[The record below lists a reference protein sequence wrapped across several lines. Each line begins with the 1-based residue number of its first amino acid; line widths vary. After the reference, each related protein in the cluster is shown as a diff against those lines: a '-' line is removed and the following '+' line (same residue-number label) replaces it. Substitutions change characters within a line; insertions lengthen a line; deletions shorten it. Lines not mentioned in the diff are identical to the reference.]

1 VKLKLPSLHGLKQA
15 LLEGGALKPRTL
27 TPLGEALEDHS
38 AEGISILTAEPW
50 RFTRALVY
58 SMVGLVGVALVWSFF
73 GHADVLVTAVGSLV
87 PASEVRRLYAPIDGE
102 LSNIYIA
109 AGQPVK
115 AGDVVARLYARGAIE
130 AARNALEA
138 RLKLEDA
145 EREWKEFPEKKD
157 MLARRAA
164 ALKEATEVEERQ
176 HQRRLAEGT
185 SRLAQGQGAQQQEA
199 RTNVEDARRA
209 RDAARIEADKYA
221 RLFALPGGGGVSQL
235 QVEDK
240 KNALQA
246 ADNAL
251 RVAQAR
257 VTELAARQG
266 LESTQA
272 RSELETS
279 GQQLS
284 TLRLQAEA
292 AAREVANV
300 EDKLRLQVQT
310 ARLVADAAA
319 RIRFENIDKDNFL
332 RIVAPVDG
340 VVTEVT
346 STQPGDKIQAN
357 APLGGIAPRNAR
369 PILKIEIAENDR
381 GFLREGLP
389 VQMKFNAFPYQRY
402 GLMRG
407 TLQFI
412 SPATRPSAQTRQPVY
427 EGRVTLEQL
436 EYQVGDSGYPL
447 RYGMT
452 ALAEI
457 VVRERRLIDLA
468 LDPFRNIGG

>member
-1 VKLKLPSLHGLKQA
+1 MKRDWI
-15 LLEGGALKPRTL
+15 KPQSL
-27 TPLGEALEDHS
+27 TPLSEALEEHS
-38 AEGISILTAEPW
+38 AEGISILTADPW
-50 RFTRALVY
+50 RFTQALVY
-58 SMVGLVGVALVWSFF
+58 AMVALVVAALVWSFF
-73 GHADVLVTAVGSLV
+73 GHADVLVTAPGTLV

-109 AGQPVK
+109 EGQPVK
-115 AGDVVARLYARGAIE
+115 AGDVVARIYARGAIE

-145 EREWKEFPEKKD
+145 EREWKEFPEKKA
-157 MLARRAA
+157 LLERNAA
-164 ALKEATEVEERQ
+164 ALREATEVEERQ
-176 HQRRLAEGT
+176 HRRRLQEGT
-185 SRLAQGQGAQQQEA
+185 SRLTQGQGAQQQEA

-209 RDAARIEADKYA
+209 RDAARLEADKFA

-235 QVEDK
+235 QVEGK
-240 KNALQA
+240 KNALAA

-251 RVAQAR
+251 RVAEAR
-257 VTELAARQG
+257 VSELAARQSI
-266 LESTQA
+266 ESTQA

-279 GQQLS
+279 GQQLEK
-284 TLRLQAEA
+284 LRLQSASA
-292 AAREVANV
+292 DREVANV

-319 RIRFENIDKDNFL
+319 RIKFENIDKENFL

-340 VVTEVT
+340 VITEVT

-357 APLGGIAPRNAR
+357 APLGGIAPRNAK
-369 PILKIEIAENDR
+369 PILKIEIAEHDR
-381 GFLREGLP
+381 GFLREGLA

-402 GLMRG
+402 GLIRG

-412 SPATRPSAQTRQPVY
+412 SPATKPSLLTKQPVY
-427 EGRVTLEQL
+427 EGRVSLDQAA
-436 EYQVGDSGYPL
+436 YRVGETTYPL

-452 ALAEI
+452 AVAEI
-457 VVRERRLIDLA
+457 VVRERRMIDLA
-468 LDPFRNIGG
+468 LDPFRDIGG